1 MSEGLLQE
9 ILQELKGMRTE
20 LTDVK
25 SEMVNVKNEMTVV
38 KSEMADMRSE
48 MTGMKTEMTNVKS
61 ELGSLN
67 QRVGS
72 LEAGQQKLAMKIEN
86 EVIDK
91 IRALFDDREMQ
102 NHRLDRID
110 VKLENII
117 VDLSYL
123 VTKVSRLEK
132 VAK

>member
-9 ILQELKGMRTE
+9 ILHELKGMKSE
-20 LTDVK
+20 LTD
-25 SEMVNVKNEMTVV
+25 V

-48 MTGMKTEMTNVKS
+48 MTDMKTEMTNVKR